1 MQNEIY
7 NGYSAAGTA
16 SQNTVLR
23 KTYTLLGISF
33 IPAVIGAV
41 ASTKM
46 GFNIFGMFGSPWIA
60 LAVFFAFMYG
70 MIFMIEKNR
79 YNNTGVALLMVF
91 TFGVGILISPL
102 LQRTLGYSN
111 GGELIGIAAAMTA
124 GVFLIMATLAR
135 KANINTSKLGGF
147 LTVGAVVL
155 IIGMIASWFLAIP
168 ALTLTVS
175 AGFAI
180 FSSLMILWQVR
191 TIVEGGETSHISAAL
206 TIFVS
211 IYNIFS
217 SLLQLLGIFNGE
229 D

>member
-70 MIFMIEKNR
+70 MIFMIRK
-79 YNNTGVALLMVF
+79 
-91 TFGVGILISPL
+91 
-102 LQRTLGYSN
+102 
-111 GGELIGIAAAMTA
+111 TA
-124 GVFLIMATLAR
+124 T
-135 KANINTSKLGGF
+135 T
-147 LTVGAVVL
+147 
-155 IIGMIASWFLAIP
+155 IP
-168 ALTLTVS
+168 AWL
-175 AGFAI
+175 
-180 FSSLMILWQVR
+180 
-191 TIVEGGETSHISAAL
+191 
-206 TIFVS
+206 
-211 IYNIFS
+211 Y
-217 SLLQLLGIFNGE
+217 
-229 D
+229 